1 MGCGLKHMELK
12 EAEILVVKVGTSTLT
27 YENGKVNLRRM
38 EELCRTLSDLQNAG
52 RKLVLVSSGAIG
64 VGMGKLGL
72 PQRPEETEK
81 KQALAAVGQC
91 ELMFLYDKFFG
102 EYGHTVAQVL
112 LTADVVDF
120 PRGRENVQNTF
131 RELLSMGAIPV
142 VNENDTVSVEQIR
155 FGDNDTLAA
164 LVACLIDAD
173 LMVILSDID
182 GLYDANPHRVEG
194 ARLIGRVE
202 RIDQAVMDVA
212 GEAGTTV
219 GSGGMIT
226 KIKAARVLMAAGIPM
241 VICNGRAPD
250 AVVRAAEGEEM
261 GTRFVAAARP
271 HEITPK
277 KLWIALGD
285 AARGSVTVD
294 EGAKDALVRRGSSL
308 LCVGVVE
315 GHFDAGDI
323 VDIKDAEGHLFARG
337 KAAFASD
344 EVELACGRTREA
356 MERNRLLAPL
366 ATRPLVHRDEL
377 IVFE

>member
-142 VNENDTVSVEQIR
+142 VNENDSVSSAEIETGRHKVL
-155 FGDNDTLAA
+155 GDNDTLSAI
-164 LVACLIDAD
+164 VAELCQAD
-173 LMVILSDID
+173 LLVLLSDID
-182 GLYDANPHRVEG
+182 GLYTADPHTHPEAELIPEVRAVTPELEALAGGAGSKLGTGGMATKLTAAKLATGAGVDMVIANG
-194 ARLIGRVE
+194 ADPMLLYDI
-202 RIDQAVMDVA
+202 VA
-212 GEAGTTV
+212 G
-219 GSGGMIT
+219 
-226 KIKAARVLMAAGIPM
+226 R
-241 VICNGRAPD
+241 RA
-250 AVVRAAEGEEM
+250 
-261 GTRFVAAARP
+261 GTRFLGRR
-271 HEITPK
+271 K
-277 KLWIALGD
+277 K
-285 AARGSVTVD
+285 
-294 EGAKDALVRRGSSL
+294 E
-308 LCVGVVE
+308 
-315 GHFDAGDI
+315 
-323 VDIKDAEGHLFARG
+323 
-337 KAAFASD
+337 
-344 EVELACGRTREA
+344 ELT
-356 MERNRLLAPL
+356 
-366 ATRPLVHRDEL
+366 
-377 IVFE
+377 